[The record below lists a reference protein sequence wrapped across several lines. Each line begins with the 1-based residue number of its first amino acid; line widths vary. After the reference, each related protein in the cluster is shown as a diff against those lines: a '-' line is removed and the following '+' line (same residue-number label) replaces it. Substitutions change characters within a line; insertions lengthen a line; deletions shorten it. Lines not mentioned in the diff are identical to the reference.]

1 MKGKKRKW
9 IQEAIGNE
17 GALRRWLKR
26 NWRKVVG
33 ATKKP
38 VWTKTGEINTNT
50 LRQFRNT
57 KAYEKLSTET
67 KQRINLGIRLEGY
80 SKRAAEKRK
89 KRSKKKSK
97 RKSKKAKGKKR
108 K

>member
-1 MKGKKRKW
+1 MKGKKRRW
-9 IQEAIGNE
+9 IQDAVENE

-38 VWTKTGEINTNT
+38 VWTKDGEINTNT
-50 LRQFRNT
+50 LKQFRNT
-57 KAYEKLSTET
+57 EAYKKLPTET

-89 KRSKKKSK
+89 KRSRKAK
-97 RKSKKAKGKKR
+97 RKSKRWK
-108 K
+108 

>member
-1 MKGKKRKW
+1 MTKKKW
-9 IQEAIGNE
+9 IQEAIKNE
-17 GALRRWLKR
+17 GALKRWLKR

-38 VWTKTGEINTNT
+38 VWTKDGEINTNT

-57 KAYEKLSTET
+57 EAYKKLSTET

-89 KRSKKKSK
+89 KKTKQKKRSKKKSK
-97 RKSKKAKGKKR
+97 RR